1 MFEKGEMVYYG
12 TAGVC
17 RVGDICKSPFDK
29 SDDRIYYVLEPSD
42 FSVGTIIYAPAEGG
56 KVLLR
61 PLMTASEANE
71 LIAALADIPVIEPD
85 NEKHRR
91 DEYRS
96 ALRDGTPTSLA
107 RLIKTVYERR
117 KKAVKIQKRISET
130 DSEFD
135 KNARRALAGELAYAL
150 GVSADEA
157 EADINKALKG

>member
-29 SDDRIYYVLEPSD
+29 NDDRTYYMLEPSD
-42 FSVGTIIYAPAEGG
+42 FFAGTVIYAPAEGG

-71 LIAALADIPVIEPD
+71 LIAAMADIPVIEPD

-96 ALRDGTPTSLA
+96 ALRDGTPISLA

-117 KKAVKIQKRISET
+117 KKAVKTQKRLAET
-130 DSEFD
+130 DAEFD
-135 KNARRALAGELAYAL
+135 KNARRALTGEISYVL
-150 GVSADEA
+150 GVSAED
-157 EADINKALKG
+157 ADGLLNASLKN

>member
-61 PLMTASEANE
+61 PLMTESEVNG
-71 LIAALADIPVIEPD
+71 LISAMAQIPPIEVA

-91 DEYRS
+91 DEYRR
-96 ALRDGTPTSLA
+96 ALRDGTPYDLA

-117 KKAVKIQKRISET
+117 KKAVKTQKRLAET
-130 DSEFD
+130 DAEFD
-135 KNARRALAGELAYAL
+135 KNARRALTGEISYVL
-150 GVSADEA
+150 GVSAED
-157 EADINKALKG
+157 ADGLLNASLKN